1 MKMVKLEDIRIDG
14 GTQYRDYINQDV
26 VKEYAEKMR
35 DGDQFPAIKT
45 IFDGATHWLVDG
57 FHRYFASHDV
67 GFTEINVDYKPGTRS
82 EAQIMALGV
91 NANHGLQRNNAT
103 KRKVV
108 EAALVHPDLMG
119 LSNVHIS
126 KLCAVSVSFV
136 GSVKSP
142 EVKEKQAK
150 NVLNHFKRKLE
161 EAMPEDERSLTMPT
175 EQSLTT
181 PSSDGSSPD
190 AAELHANEM
199 AMQADREL
207 MNKLL
212 DSDEPLKVAHA
223 ELTKLNFLNSQL
235 QVRIASLMTE
245 KNECI
250 SLCKKLQK
258 QIDKVNKK

>member
-1 MKMVKLEDIRIDG
+1 
-14 GTQYRDYINQDV
+14 
-26 VKEYAEKMR
+26 
-35 DGDQFPAIKT
+35 
-45 IFDGATHWLVDG
+45 
-57 FHRYFASHDV
+57 
-67 GFTEINVDYKPGTRS
+67 
-82 EAQIMALGV
+82 
-91 NANHGLQRNNAT
+91 
-103 KRKVV
+103 
-108 EAALVHPDLMG
+108 
-119 LSNVHIS
+119 
-126 KLCAVSVSFV
+126 
-136 GSVKSP
+136 
-142 EVKEKQAK
+142 
-150 NVLNHFKRKLE
+150 
-161 EAMPEDERSLTMPT
+161 MPT